1 MFPNNMEFFVKER
14 IAERY
19 AEAEK
24 YRLGQEFAGPA
35 GPTVMHS
42 LKLKLGRLA
51 YRAGCQMI
59 GWSER
64 LRSSETIA
72 DGEQTEQLKF

>member
-24 YRLGQEFAGPA
+24 HRLGQALPRPGRL
-35 GPTVMHS
+35 G
-42 LKLKLGRLA
+42 LKLKLGQVVYGL
-51 YRAGCQMI
+51 GCQMI
-59 GWSER
+59 GWSEI
-64 LRSSETIA
+64 LQSSDKTSVA
-72 DGEQTEQLKF
+72 DQPEGLTP